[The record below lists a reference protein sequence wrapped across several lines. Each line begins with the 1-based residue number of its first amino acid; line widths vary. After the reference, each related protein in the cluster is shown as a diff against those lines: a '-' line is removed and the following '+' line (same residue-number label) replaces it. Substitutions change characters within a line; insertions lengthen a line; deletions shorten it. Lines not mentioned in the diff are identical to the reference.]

1 MSSRI
6 AAVSCQFTVA
16 SPIRQG
22 IARLFLVGNL
32 VQRLPLFLSSAN
44 SEDAP
49 KPRAG
54 WLVTM
59 LTPLMK
65 KIALLLGFSLVA
77 AFLPSCIAA
86 QLVRENPTPPPQ
98 QTSSKQVAQN
108 SSALPVPSG
117 KKRLS
122 QEIQLTGEESW
133 LDTTIDIQA
142 GEHVLITAT
151 GKLRY
156 FDAKDDSGPE
166 GLARGF
172 KDLLRV
178 LPFNEAGRGA
188 LIGRIGDKDIAQTFL
203 VGARRDVLAPVSGRL
218 SVGINQTTDD
228 TGDGNYA
235 VRIEIYTPEGGSTRV
250 VAKQVASL
258 RGIDNG
264 LFSKIP
270 RRIGDKDGNPGDMVN
285 FLILGSETAMERV
298 FTTAGW
304 VKVDSD
310 VKDTVLHGVLG
321 SLSKEAY
328 LTMPMSQLYLFGR
341 PQDYGWAHAEPISV
355 VASRNHLRIWKA
367 PFDVNGETLWVGAAT
382 HDIGFERDKRNNGIT
397 HKIDPDIDL
406 ERDYVE
412 KTLTATG
419 LVAEVSHFLPEN
431 PLKEAKTATGGTFHS
446 NGQVLVLKLADSG
459 EDLAAPK

>member
-1 MSSRI
+1 MF
-6 AAVSCQFTVA
+6 A
-16 SPIRQG
+16 
-22 IARLFLVGNL
+22 
-32 VQRLPLFLSSAN
+32 
-44 SEDAP
+44 
-49 KPRAG
+49 
-54 WLVTM
+54 
-59 LTPLMK
+59 PLMK
-65 KIALLLGFSLVA
+65 KIALLLGYFLVA
-77 AFLPSCIAA
+77 AYSPSCIAA
-86 QLVRENPTPPPQ
+86 QLVRENPAPPRQ
-98 QTSSKQVAQN
+98 QTSSKQDVQN
-108 SSALPVPSG
+108 SSALPTPSG

-122 QEIQLTGEESW
+122 QEIQLTGEDSW
-133 LDTTIDIQA
+133 LDTMINIQA

-188 LIGRIGDKDIAQTFL
+188 LLGRIGDMDTAQTFL
-203 VGARRDVLAPVSGRL
+203 IGARRDVLAPVSGRL
-218 SVGINQTTDD
+218 SVGINQATND

-235 VRIEIYTPEGGSTRV
+235 VRIEIYAPEGGSTRI
-250 VAKQVASL
+250 ATKQVASL
-258 RGIDNG
+258 RGIDSG

-285 FLILGSETAMERV
+285 FLIVGSETAMQHV

-310 VKDTVLHGVLG
+310 VKDTVLHGIIG

-382 HDIGFERDKRNNGIT
+382 HDIGFERDNRNNGIT

-412 KTLTATG
+412 KTLAATG
-419 LVAEVSHFLPEN
+419 LVAEVSHFLPDT